1 MKIAIC
7 GKGGSGKSTI
17 SALLAK
23 AMARRGYNVLVVD
36 VDESNYGLHRQLGMA
51 APRDLVDYF
60 GGKSEATKLTV
71 DYYNNKNKDV
81 IFKEK
86 WAMTDIP
93 EGYTIEKG
101 GIRLMAIGK
110 IHEFGE
116 GCACTMGTISG
127 LFFENL
133 SLGDRDVVIVDTEA
147 GIEHMGRGIERGFDY
162 VLAVVDPSYE
172 SLRLCKKIEEMA
184 EGNASKT
191 YFVLNKADS
200 EVAEEMLSALD
211 CSNVAAVIPASKEIF
226 RATLAGKELDLE
238 VKEIEALAG
247 LLHQGANNLLTAM

>member
-23 AMARRGYNVLVVD
+23 AMARHGYNVLVVD
-36 VDESNYGLHRQLGMA
+36 VDESNYSLHRQLGMA
-51 APRDLVDYF
+51 APRDLIEYF

-71 DYYNNKNKDV
+71 DYYNNKNKEV
-81 IFKEK
+81 IFNKK
-86 WAMTDIP
+86 WAVENIP
-93 EGYTIEKG
+93 EGYTVEKG

-133 SLGDRDVVIVDTEA
+133 ALTDKDVVIVDTEA

-191 YFVLNKADS
+191 YFVLNKADG
-200 EVAEEMLSALD
+200 EVADEMLGALD
-211 CSNVAAVIPASKEIF
+211 CSNVAAVIPSSKEIF
-226 RATLAGKELDLE
+226 KATLSGNELE
-238 VKEIEALAG
+238 PNVKEIEELAE
-247 LLHQGANNLLTAM
+247 LLIRNRNIVY